1 MRSTSSLVS
10 DLRSSNVVLVDDDAE
25 LVLSLSRALKA
36 SGFEGKIHGVSKASA
51 ALELRQQILPEV
63 MIVDLCL
70 DERVGVES
78 GLSLLREIVAQDPSV
93 RVVVLTG
100 HGGVEQGVQC
110 LRLGAANFI
119 EKPADVQHL
128 LAIVRDGV
136 VQCALRRE
144 LSRGSSSDTALS
156 SSIVGNSPESRKI
169 VEAVRYAAS
178 SNQSIIVTGETGTGK
193 GLCAQAIHFAS
204 PRAARSFV
212 RYQPTFG
219 APDLVNSDLFG
230 HVKGA
235 FTGANESR
243 RGLISEADGGTLFL
257 DEIDELPVETQVAL
271 LGVLQ
276 ERRFRPLGSNREERA
291 DFRLITATNRPI
303 EQSLAEG
310 RIRMDFFHR
319 IAHYTISLPPLRERI
334 GDVAPIAM
342 HVLGQL
348 RSRERVSVFDISEQA
363 MGVLR
368 SYQWP
373 GNVRELEAVVERA
386 AYSAQFAGRTAIAAA
401 DVGIQEQGASIA
413 AAGSFHGQVEEFKHK
428 LILAALAK
436 CGGNQVKASEELRL
450 DRSSMR
456 RILARRSQS

>member
-1 MRSTSSLVS
+1 MRTSASLVS

-36 SGFEGKIHGVSKASA
+36 SGFEGKIHGVSKSVA
-51 ALELRQQILPEV
+51 ALESLRQLSPEV

-93 RVVVLTG
+93 RVIVLTG
-100 HGGVEQGVQC
+100 HGGIDQGVQC

-136 VQCALRRE
+136 VQCAIRRE
-144 LSRGSSSDTALS
+144 LSRGNSSDGSLS
-156 SSIVGNSPESRKI
+156 STIIGVSPEARKI
-169 VEAVRYAAS
+169 IEAVRYAAS
-178 SNQSIIVTGETGTGK
+178 TSQSVIITGETGTGK
-193 GLCAQAIHFAS
+193 GLCAQAVHFAS
-204 PRAARSFV
+204 ARAGRSFV

-219 APDLVNSDLFG
+219 TPDLANSDLFG

-235 FTGANESR
+235 FTGAADGR

-276 ERRFRPLGSNREERA
+276 ERKFRPLGANREERA

-303 EQSLAEG
+303 EQSLTEG
-310 RIRMDFFHR
+310 RLRKDFYHR
-319 IAHYTISLPPLRERI
+319 IAHYEIRLPPLRERI

-342 HVLGQL
+342 HVLGEL
-348 RSRERVSVFDISEQA
+348 RSRERVSVFDISDQA
-363 MGVLR
+363 MHSLL

-373 GNVRELEAVVERA
+373 GNIRELEAVVERA
-386 AYSAQFAGRTAIAAA
+386 AYAAQFGGRTAIAAS
-401 DVGIQEQGASIA
+401 DVALQEPCIGATGS
-413 AAGSFHGQVEEFKHK
+413 GSFHDQVADFKHK
-428 LILAALAK
+428 LIIAALSR
-436 CGGNQVKASEELRL
+436 CGGNQVKAAEELRL

-456 RILARRSQS
+456 RILARRSR